1 MRNKH
6 VVAAIV
12 EDRPGVLTRVAGL
25 FRRRGFNID
34 SLTVGRTE
42 IAGMSRMTLVV
53 DGANTVVE
61 QVVKQLYKVIDVV
74 KVSDIT
80 HDESIMRELVLIK
93 VAATASARSDII
105 QIVEIYRA
113 KIVDVAADS
122 LTIEI
127 TGPPDKIESFVSLV
141 RPYGIK
147 EMARTGVVA
156 MVRGAVGATQVEDQP
171 IPIRRA
177 RGAR

>member
-1 MRNKH
+1 MKNKH
-6 VVAAIV
+6 IVAALV
-12 EDRPGVLTRVAGL
+12 EDRPGVLTRVASL

-34 SLTVGRTE
+34 SLSVGRTE
-42 IAGMSRMTLVV
+42 IPGMSRMTLVV

-80 HDESIMRELVLIK
+80 HDETILRELVLIK
-93 VAATASARSDII
+93 VSATASTRSDII
-105 QIVEIYRA
+105 QFVEIYRG
-113 KIVDVAADS
+113 KIVDVAPDS

-127 TGPPDKIESFVSLV
+127 TGPPDKIESFVALI
-141 RPYGIK
+141 RPFGIK
-147 EMARTGVVA
+147 ELARTGVVA
-156 MVRGAVGATQVEDQP
+156 MVRGATGAIQVEDQP

-177 RGAR
+177 RSGR